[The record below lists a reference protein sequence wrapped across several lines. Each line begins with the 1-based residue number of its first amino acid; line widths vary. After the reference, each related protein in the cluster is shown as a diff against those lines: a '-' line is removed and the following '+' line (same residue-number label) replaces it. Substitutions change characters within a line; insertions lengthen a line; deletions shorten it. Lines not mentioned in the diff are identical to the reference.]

1 MVGYSFGIHLRATRA
16 IFAPEMIVIVAE
28 KNELNHLIMPYYLTV
43 LVYTE
48 TTIHPSV
55 DGQRWIITWP
65 LCGTVNN
72 NYYQPPF
79 G

>member
-1 MVGYSFGIHLRATRA
+1 MVGYSSGIHLRATRA

-43 LVYTE
+43 LVYTK

-55 DGQRWIITWP
+55 DG
-65 LCGTVNN
+65 
-72 NYYQPPF
+72 
-79 G
+79 

>member
-16 IFAPEMIVIVAE
+16 IFAPEMIAIVAE

-43 LVYTE
+43 LAYTK

-55 DGQRWIITWP
+55 GGQRWIFT
-65 LCGTVNN
+65 
-72 NYYQPPF
+72 
-79 G
+79 